1 MLRDHGFIEM
11 YAGGLDVRKTVTADA
26 SGTYTYT
33 LKPYEQ
39 LVVVDTALGAST
51 LRLPR
56 VTEAA
61 GRMYSIRTLSTND
74 CVIAEFSTNDSL
86 DFTAPGT
93 LSDADDRVLLYSD
106 GLMWW
111 TLVDKSS

>member
-26 SGTYTYT
+26 TGTYTYT

-39 LVVVDTALGAST
+39 QVVVDSTLGNST

-56 VTEAA
+56 VSEAM
-61 GRMYSIRTLSTND
+61 GRMYSIRILAAND
-74 CVIAEFSTNDSL
+74 VVIAEYSTNESL